1 MRFKCIESEALPK
14 LAWCSLLNAGNDEVT
29 VYHGSMVEVSSDFMV
44 AGAWSGSYD
53 HEGFATA
60 CTVSGTGGYLFEDSV
75 CFKSSS
81 DYFSPLFTI
90 KKDDCLYISNSIV
103 FLMSASG
110 EEPHPL
116 YPFYAY
122 DILRIVRAG
131 LDGIGGTLPT
141 NSRHKIHVYIM
152 STLRVDSQL
161 TLTQESLPSKP
172 DLNTYE
178 DYHDL
183 LVSELRGLI
192 DNAEDSKRKQPVAA
206 LCTTSRG
213 YDSVAVTSI
222 AAKAGCTRAVTINDS
237 RAANPEEDN
246 GTEIC
251 HLLGMQCTTYERWS
265 YLDHPEFAEHYLAFT
280 GLGNTPVYASMIKD
294 FRNSLLLF
302 ASNAEEIWSSK
313 CFILSDRMHNPQ
325 MRSLSG
331 LNDLEF
337 RLEIGFLKFNPSFIE
352 IIQNRKIAEIS
363 ESDDLKQWSIGGE
376 YDRPIPRRIAEESGI
391 PRHMFGFNKM
401 ASGHASFSFEKNM
414 SKKAFENYS
423 SFVQKSHA
431 NQPRMRFL
439 FWRFISIIEN
449 RIYSNF
455 YLKRQKP
462 HIVMPNRLRWVAL
475 NCRRRHIAWNQRFI
489 YQWAFAM
496 LSNRYKIDEMVQ

>member
-1 MRFKCIESEALPK
+1 MSMRFNCIESEALPK
-14 LAWCSLLNAGNDEVT
+14 LAWCSLLKVGSNEIT

-44 AGAWSGSYD
+44 AGAWSGSFD
-53 HEGFATA
+53 HEGFAAA
-60 CTVSGTGGYLFEDSV
+60 CSMSGTGAYLSGDSV

-90 KKDDCLYISNSIV
+90 KKDGCLYISNSIV
-103 FLMSASG
+103 FAMSASG

-122 DILRIVRAG
+122 DVIRIIRAG
-131 LDGIGGTLPT
+131 QDGIGGTLPT
-141 NSRHKIHVYIM
+141 NSRHKIHVYFM
-152 STLRVDSQL
+152 SSLRVDRQL

-192 DNAEDSKRKQPVAA
+192 DNAEDSKRKQAVAA

-222 AAKAGCTRAVTINDS
+222 AAKAGCSRSVTINDS
-237 RAANPEEDN
+237 RATNPEEDN
-246 GTEIC
+246 GTEIG

-265 YLDHPEFAEHYLAFT
+265 YLDLPEFAEHYLAFT
-280 GLGNTPVYASMIKD
+280 GLGNTPVYASMIAD
-294 FRNSLLLF
+294 LHNSLVLV
-302 ASNAEEIWSSK
+302 ASNAEELWSSE
-313 CFILSDRMHNPQ
+313 CFILSERIHNPK

-337 RLEIGFLKFNPSFIE
+337 RLEIGYLKFDPSFIE
-352 IIQNRKIAEIS
+352 VTQNRKIAEIS
-363 ESDDLKQWSIGGE
+363 TSDELKQWSIGGE

-391 PRHMFGFNKM
+391 PRHFFGMNKM
-401 ASGHASFSFEKNM
+401 QSGHACFSHAKNM
-414 SKKAFENYS
+414 SKSAHESYTT
-423 SFVQKSHA
+423 FVQKSHA

-439 FWRFISIIEN
+439 FWRLVSIIEN
-449 RIYSNF
+449 RIYSIF
-455 YLKRQKP
+455 YQKRQKP
-462 HIVMPNRLRWVAL
+462 HIVMPDRLRWVAL
-475 NCRRRHIAWNQRFI
+475 NCRRRPIAWNQRFL
-489 YQWAFAM
+489 YQWAFEM
-496 LSNRYKIDEMVQ
+496 LRNRYKID